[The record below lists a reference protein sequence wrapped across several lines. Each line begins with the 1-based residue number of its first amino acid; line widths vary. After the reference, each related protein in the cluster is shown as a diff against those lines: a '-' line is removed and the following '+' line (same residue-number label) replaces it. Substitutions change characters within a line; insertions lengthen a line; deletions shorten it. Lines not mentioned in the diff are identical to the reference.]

1 MRTGRARGLLH
12 SVGAAALAG
21 CLVASGPIAAL
32 AQAPTPTNVPASTP
46 ASARQ
51 GREMSF
57 AVPLIYDQRAL
68 GDVVVKIPAN
78 GAASYEAQ
86 SMRRELGALLN
97 DAGKL
102 ALDEAIGG
110 QAFIDD
116 AVLAQIGAMVRF
128 DSNQLEVVIES
139 LDGRY
144 RPVGTL
150 GVQTSRREHFDL
162 PVIEPAEFS
171 AYLNINGNLDYD
183 DLEGLQKPELYLFGA
198 SRYKDVVIEL
208 DGAVSDQF
216 GPDYRFYRRS
226 LRAIYDMPG
235 EFRRVTAG
243 DLQPDTVPLLP
254 SPAIAGVSVER
265 RRRTFQP
272 FLPASRLGG
281 REIYL
286 DTDSTVDV
294 LINGVEH
301 ETLNLDAGRYDLANL
316 PLQFGSNNVQL
327 RIRDAAGREQ
337 TVDYDYFFEPL
348 DLEVGDYEYVASVGL
363 LATSLSYQ
371 PEYSDKLA
379 AVGYYRRAFTES
391 LILGGGVQLSKDRQI
406 FAAETTVVPQVFPGV
421 FDLQGAVSTGD
432 GTGYAVRAGYRWRDG
447 GDNDGGRQL
456 NLTLDYQSSGYQTLD
471 NSYTTPFSTLSVSAS
486 LTQAFSNDTFGTA
499 GVSYTRQGGARSKQ
513 TLAYAEVAHRLDN
526 RFRILAGVEY
536 GDDPF
541 YRRNVGVRLGISM
554 LFGGGHRANADYRS
568 RTGTFRGTVSRGA
581 EDHVGSWG
589 YDAGVSDARG
599 DTSADASL
607 DYVGNRFDARATVF
621 TRGRGI
627 GDVTDRQ
634 RARLQV
640 GTALAYADG
649 AFGIGRPVSDS
660 FAVLEPHPAIKDR
673 DVITGRSLRNDKY
686 DARSGLFGAAV
697 QGGISS
703 YSPENLQFD
712 LAGLGTGYDIGDG
725 LARVDPPLHSGYKIV
740 VGSNRYVS
748 AVGNLVI
755 DGQPLALASG
765 TLSSV
770 DDEGFETQP
779 FFTNSAGRFGVFGLA
794 PGKTYLVTLTGSAR
808 TLRIEVPESNDGLYR
823 IGTVELPPKSE

>member
-1 MRTGRARGLLH
+1 
-12 SVGAAALAG
+12 
-21 CLVASGPIAAL
+21 
-32 AQAPTPTNVPASTP
+32 
-46 ASARQ
+46 
-51 GREMSF
+51 MSF
-57 AVPLIYDQRAL
+57 AVPLVYDQRAL
-68 GDVVVKIPAN
+68 GDVMVRISAS

-97 DAGKL
+97 DAGKV
-102 ALDEAIGG
+102 ALDEAIGA
-110 QAFIDD
+110 QAFIDE
-116 AVLAQIGAMVRF
+116 AVLAQVGAMVRF

-139 LDGRY
+139 LEGRY

-150 GVQTSRREHFDL
+150 GVSGGQRERFDL

-183 DLEGLQKPELYLFGA
+183 DLSGVQKPEFYVFGA
-198 SRYKDVVIEL
+198 SRYKNVVVEL

-235 EFRRVTAG
+235 QFRRVTAG

-272 FLPASRLGG
+272 FLPVSRLGG

-286 DTDSTVDV
+286 ETNSSVDV

-337 TVDYDYFFEPL
+337 TIDYDYFFEPL
-348 DLEVGDYEYVASVGL
+348 DLETGDYEYVASLVL

-371 PEYSDKLA
+371 PEYSDKVA

-406 FAAETTVVPQVFPGV
+406 FAAETTLVPQVFPGV
-421 FDLQGAVSTGD
+421 FDFQGAVSTGD
-432 GTGYAVRAGYRWRDG
+432 GIGYAVRAGYRWRG
-447 GDNDGGRQL
+447 GGENGGRRQV
-456 NLTLDYQSSGYQTLD
+456 NVTLDYQSSGYQTLD
-471 NSYTTPFSTLSVSAS
+471 NSFTTPFSTFSLSAS
-486 LTQAFSNDTFGTA
+486 VTQAFSNNTFGSA
-499 GVSYTRQGGARSKQ
+499 GVSYTKLGGAKSTQK
-513 TLAYAEVAHRLDN
+513 LAYAEVAHRLDD
-526 RFRILAGVEY
+526 RFRIVGGVEY

-541 YRRNVGVRLGISM
+541 YRRNVGVRLGVSM
-554 LFGGGHRANADYRS
+554 LFGGRHRANADYRS
-568 RTGTFRGTVSRGA
+568 RTGTFRSTVSHGA

-589 YDAGVSDARG
+589 YDAGVSDSHG
-599 DTSADASL
+599 DTSADASVN
-607 DYVGNRFDARATVF
+607 YVGNRFDARATVF
-621 TRGRGI
+621 TRGNGI

-640 GTALAYADG
+640 GTALAFADG

-660 FAVLEPHPAIKDR
+660 FAVLEPHSAIKDR

-686 DARSGLFGAAV
+686 DARSGFLGGAV
-697 QGGISS
+697 QGDVSS
-703 YSPENLQFD
+703 YSPQNLQFD

-725 LARVDPPLHSGYKIV
+725 LARVDPPLHAGYKIV

-748 AVGNLVI
+748 AVGNLVV
-755 DGQPLALASG
+755 DGQPLALAAG
-765 TLSSV
+765 ILSAV
-770 DDEGFETQP
+770 DDEGFEAQP
-779 FFTNSAGRFGVFGLA
+779 FFTNSVGRFGIFGLA
-794 PGKTYLVTLTGSAR
+794 PGKAYLVTLTGSAR

-823 IGTVELPPKSE
+823 IGTVELPAKSE